1 MAGLSSLLLMAEIEI
16 FDRKL
21 SIHESHD
28 DVAVLGVD
36 RSVDDSDVA
45 VAYSRLYHRVAI
57 YPSVESGFRMSDKVT
72 VEIYALMSIVVSR
85 RRESRLYLWC
95 KLQVLCFFENTFYD
109 FYITLFH
116 SG

>member
-1 MAGLSSLLLMAEIEI
+1 MAEIEI

-45 VAYSRLYHRVAI
+45 VAYSRLYPRVAI

-72 VEIYALMSIVVSR
+72 VEMSP
-85 RRESRLYLWC
+85 
-95 KLQVLCFFENTFYD
+95 YD
-109 FYITLFH
+109 LTKGRITWR
-116 SG
+116 SK